1 MKSLMLFLLP
11 FMVFSAQPDKKLHDK
26 SLYPTVKISYEKS
39 SCDCDDCK
47 KTPGQAV
54 ASGFIVKSWRHP
66 SKNMGDK
73 FLNAVVTASHNVENV
88 SSSVNVSVG
97 TYEKWSRLKDF
108 QVYQA
113 MVYGVSPS
121 RDMAV
126 LIFLSDRAMPCVDM
140 DMDGDVYFGTN
151 VFKIGYGLGD
161 DVRMDDGQITSVETR
176 QPQKLKGFMRSNCY
190 TIFGDSGGTLFT
202 RDNHNVIGI
211 TSSIRGSESMF
222 LNNQSYFSPINWLKS
237 WDEDTKGSLS
247 FIYKESKTPQTLI
260 YQLWL
265 REFEIKGTRQ

>member
-1 MKSLMLFLLP
+1 
-11 FMVFSAQPDKKLHDK
+11 
-26 SLYPTVKISYEKS
+26 
-39 SCDCDDCK
+39 
-47 KTPGQAV
+47 
-54 ASGFIVKSWRHP
+54 
-66 SKNMGDK
+66 
-73 FLNAVVTASHNVENV
+73 
-88 SSSVNVSVG
+88 
-97 TYEKWSRLKDF
+97 
-108 QVYQA
+108 

-126 LIFLSDRAMPCVDM
+126 LVFLSDRAMPCVDM

-190 TIFGDSGGTLFT
+190 TIFGDSGGPLFT
-202 RDNHNVIGI
+202 RENHKVIGI
-211 TSSIRGSESMF
+211 TSSIRGSESLF

-237 WDEDTKGSLS
+237 WDDDTKGSLS